1 MPKPLPPNDIRE
13 LTPPNLRYQYFEHWT
28 ENRFQPVDHLAAV
41 NTWWLAEASLLAYS
55 DEGFIARAFDAAGL
69 TQAGFRTASVNGS
82 STQCFVAYGPGLV
95 LVAFRG
101 TEVKDFWGG
110 VRDWIT
116 NLQAALV
123 PDGFGG
129 RVHAGFQ
136 RGLQEVWDELCAAL
150 APVLAQEPASPGVW
164 LTGHSLGAALATLAA
179 DRALQER
186 SFPVR
191 GLYTFGSPR
200 VGDAA
205 FARRV
210 DHGPLK
216 SRAFRFVNHL
226 DIVPR
231 VPPPWGYRHAGR
243 LCYFDETKQQLPDPH
258 SPVWRAGRALRDL
271 LVRPAFP
278 VDLALPL
285 PAWLADHAP
294 VYYAVHTWNQYERG
308 AHGALN

>member
-1 MPKPLPPNDIRE
+1 MQKPLPPNDIRE
-13 LTPPNLRYQYFEHWT
+13 LTPPNLEYHYFEDWT
-28 ENRFQPVDHLAAV
+28 EHRFQPVDQLTAV
-41 NTWWLAEASLLAYS
+41 NTWWLAEASLLAYA
-55 DEGFIARAFDAAGL
+55 DESFIARMFDAAGL
-69 TQAGFRTASVNGS
+69 TQAGFRTAFVNRS
-82 STQCFVAYGPGLV
+82 STQCFIAHGPAFV

-101 TEVKDFWGG
+101 TEVKDFWAGL
-110 VRDWIT
+110 RDWMT

-136 RGLQEVWDELCAAL
+136 RGLQEVWSELCAL
-150 APVLAQEPASPGVW
+150 LGPVLAQNPASSGVW

-179 DRALQER
+179 DRALQQR
-186 SFPVR
+186 AFPVR

-210 DHGPLK
+210 DTGALK

-226 DIVPR
+226 DIVPS
-231 VPPPWGYRHAGR
+231 VPPPWGYRHTGR
-243 LCYFDETKQQLPDPH
+243 LCYFDETKQQLPDPR
-258 SPVWRAGRALRDL
+258 SGLWRAGRALRDL
-271 LVRPAFP
+271 VLRPELP
-278 VDLALPL
+278 IDLALPL
-285 PAWLADHAP
+285 PIQVADHAP

-308 AHGALN
+308 LHGTLS